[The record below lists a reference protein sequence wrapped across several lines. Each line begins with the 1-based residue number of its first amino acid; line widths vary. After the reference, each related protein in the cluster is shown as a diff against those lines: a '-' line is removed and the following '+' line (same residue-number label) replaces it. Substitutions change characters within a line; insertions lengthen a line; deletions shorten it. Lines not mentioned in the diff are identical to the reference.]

1 MAKRPGH
8 VDVITEVGYCNFCN
22 RSRNLRREEH
32 HLGGLVRTIV
42 SCETC
47 HRTLSS
53 SMGVA
58 APEPE
63 PLTAEAAAA
72 PSDGETPQAT
82 SATAAKTPAA
92 KKAPAKKSAAKKP
105 SAAKP
110 RTPPKPRSTGTRKS
124 TRTK

>member
-8 VDVITEVGYCNFCN
+8 VEVVTEVGYCNFCN
-22 RSRNLRREEH
+22 RTRNLRREEH

-58 APEPE
+58 PEPE
-63 PLTAEAAAA
+63 PLTPEPAATPAEAKG
-72 PSDGETPQAT
+72 PKAT
-82 SATAAKTPAA
+82 RATAAKKPAAKQPAA
-92 KKAPAKKSAAKKP
+92 KKPAAKKP
-105 SAAKP
+105 AAAKP
-110 RTPPKPRSTGTRKS
+110 RTPPKPRSTATRKS
-124 TRTK
+124 TRSR